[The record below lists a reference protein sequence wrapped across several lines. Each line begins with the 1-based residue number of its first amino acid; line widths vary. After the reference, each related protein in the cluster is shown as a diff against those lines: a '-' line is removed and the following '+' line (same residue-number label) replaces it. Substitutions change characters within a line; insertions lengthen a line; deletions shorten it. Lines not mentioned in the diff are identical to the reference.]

1 MAFAASQTMQVL
13 APGTA
18 GMMPHATQGP
28 GLFAGGAFDDDDDD
42 DDLLAAIRQ
51 VEDKVKAD
59 RENERIMKEN
69 AAQLDLELMLV
80 DVDAT

>member
-1 MAFAASQTMQVL
+1 MP
-13 APGTA
+13 APPVTA
-18 GMMPHATQGP
+18 GMTPHATQGRVV
-28 GLFAGGAFDDDDDD
+28 FAGGLDDDDDD
-42 DDLLAAIRQ
+42 ADLFAAIRQ

-69 AAQLDLELMLV
+69 AAQLDLELMLT

>member
-1 MAFAASQTMQVL
+1 MPVL

-18 GMMPHATQGP
+18 GMTPHATQGP
-28 GLFAGGAFDDDDDD
+28 VLFAGGVVDEDDDDDD
-42 DDLLAAIRQ
+42 ADLFAAIRQ
-51 VEDKVKAD
+51 IEDKVKAD

-80 DVDAT
+80 DIDAA